1 MPTPKPWTVDDSA
14 ELYSLPGWGL
24 NYFGVNAKGHV
35 TLQPKRVPEGAVDVM
50 DVVEAVTARGIKMP
64 VLVRFHDVLRRRVTV
79 LNEAFSEAIAEHGYG
94 GRFFGVYPIKVNQ
107 LREVVEEIADAGRPF
122 QYGLEAGSKGELMA
136 VIAMN
141 TSEALTI
148 VNGYKDESMMRL
160 AALGLKLGRRVLVV
174 IEKLSELDL
183 LLKAAREAGVK
194 PLIGVRVK
202 LQTQGSGKWRS
213 STGHYAKFGLTT
225 PEILGLVE
233 RLRAEGLTDCL
244 KLVHFHIGSQVCDI
258 RTVKDAVKEGAR
270 YYAKLRKM
278 GLGVEYLDCGGGLG
292 VDYDGTHTAV
302 DSSMNYSLREYVSD
316 VVYSA
321 REVCR
326 QENIPEPHLVTESGR
341 SMVAHHA
348 LLVANVFGAIE
359 TGASPVDLRE
369 TPDEHQAVRELRET
383 IKALAPKNLAESF
396 HDGQQHL
403 EEAFSLFKLG
413 YLGLEDKAKVEHL
426 YWRLCREIVT
436 LLPKAKFVS
445 EDLLEMQKSLNDQYL
460 CNFSLFQS
468 LPDSWAIGQLFP
480 IMPLH
485 RLDEEPA
492 RRASVVDITCDSDGK
507 ITQFACH
514 RKAGGTLPVHALDG
528 KPYYLGFFLMGAY
541 QATMGDIHN
550 LFGRVNEVHVFR
562 DEAEPKGFYIEETI
576 PGQTIRD
583 VLTGIQYSD
592 FELVKMIKE
601 AADAQVKA
609 GALRHREAAELVD
622 RYEAVLG
629 EYTYVDHLPAA
640 DENHPRRRAGDSS
653 ALVPVSGLAAP
664 VPSSASSEAATRT
677 SVGIPNVLPQDL
689 LRAREN
695 S

>member
-1 MPTPKPWTVDDSA
+1 MPAKPWSVDDAA
-14 ELYSLPGWGL
+14 ELYNLPGWGL
-24 NYFGVNAKGHV
+24 NYFGVNAKGNV
-35 TLQPKRVPEGAVDVM
+35 TLQPKRTAEGAIDVH
-50 DVVEAVTARGIKMP
+50 DVIEDVAARGIKMP
-64 VLVRFHDVLRRRVTV
+64 VLIRFQDILRRRVTV
-79 LNEAFSEAIAEHGYG
+79 LNEAFAEAIAEHNYG

-107 LREVVEEIADAGRPF
+107 LREVVEEISDAGRPF

-141 TSEALTI
+141 QSEALTI

-160 AALGLKLGRRVLVV
+160 AALGLKLGRKVLVV
-174 IEKLSELDL
+174 VEKLSELDL
-183 LLKAAREAGVK
+183 LLKATREAGVK

-258 RTVKDAVKEGAR
+258 RTMKDAVKEGAR

-302 DSSMNYSLREYVSD
+302 DSSMNYSLREYVAD

-321 REVCR
+321 QEVCK
-326 QENIPEPHLVTESGR
+326 QEKVPEPNLVTESGR

-348 LLVANVFGAIE
+348 LLVANVFGSIE

-369 TPDEHQAVRELRET
+369 GSDEHQVVRELREA
-383 IKALAPKNLAESF
+383 IKGLNPKNLAESF

-426 YWRLCREIVT
+426 YWRLCRAILA

-485 RLDEEPA
+485 RLHEEPT

-514 RKAGGTLPVHALDG
+514 RKAGGTLPVHQLDG
-528 KPYYLGFFLMGAY
+528 NPYYLGFFLMGAY

-550 LFGRVNEVHVFR
+550 LFGRVNEVHVFA
-562 DEAEPKGFYIEETI
+562 DPEEPKGYYIEETI
-576 PGQTIRD
+576 QGQSIRD
-583 VLTGIQYSD
+583 VLSTIQYSD
-592 FELVKMIKE
+592 FELVKMVKE

-609 GALRHREAAELVD
+609 GALKPREAVELVD

-629 EYTYVDHLPAA
+629 EYTYVDHLPAP
-640 DENHPRRRAGDSS
+640 DENHPRRRATDAPGS
-653 ALVPVSGLAAP
+653 APAASGGVLPGEPVSAA
-664 VPSSASSEAATRT
+664 S
-677 SVGIPNVLPQDL
+677 
-689 LRAREN
+689 
-695 S
+695 